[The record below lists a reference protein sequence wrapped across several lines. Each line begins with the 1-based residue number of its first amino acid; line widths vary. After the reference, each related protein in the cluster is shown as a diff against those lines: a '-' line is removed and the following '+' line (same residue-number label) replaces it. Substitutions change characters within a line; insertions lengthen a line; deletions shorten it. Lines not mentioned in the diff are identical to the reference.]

1 MLIEL
6 SVENIAIIDR
16 AHITLGP
23 GFTTITGETGA
34 GKSLLV
40 DSIDLALGGRADS
53 GLVRSGASKAAVAMV
68 VQVADNPEA
77 LAACTELG
85 IEIEDGQLFIQ
96 REISAEGRSTCR
108 IGGKLAPV
116 GTLKQIGA
124 LLVDLHGQHDHQSL
138 LDPATH
144 LEYLDLWIGEEA
156 ARHRTAVAEKYS
168 KAEDLR
174 RRLQALRTNQRDRE
188 QRLDLLRFQWA
199 EIESVKPQIGEF
211 ELLEAQ
217 ISRLTHAEKLM
228 EAAQSSLSALA
239 DQEGSAQESLSG
251 SIKALEAAEQLDPSL
266 SESLEQIKASLF
278 ALEDGL
284 RTLRTYAEAIES
296 NPQALNDAVDRL
308 DLLRR
313 LRKKYG
319 DDEAAVLAFAEEV
332 ARQLSD
338 FEDSEASED
347 EVAAD
352 LQTATG
358 ELSDAANKLTQ
369 LRTDKA
375 SKFSKLVADQLR
387 DLAMEKALFETNI
400 QPKEVDP
407 SGADA
412 IEFYFSANP
421 GEPARPLARIASGGE
436 ISRVMLGV
444 KVVLAGKA
452 GVPTL
457 IFDEVDTGLGGRAAA
472 VVARKIEEL
481 AQHYQ
486 VIVISHLPQIAAR
499 GTTHYRIDKVT
510 EGERVVT
517 TLELLGP
524 ESRVAEVARMIAG
537 EHVTESARTHAQ
549 ALLTDNMSDQGLLL
563 T

>member
-338 FEDSEASED
+338 FEDSETSED

-375 SKFSKLVADQLR
+375 SRFSKLVADQLR

-400 QPKEVDP
+400 QPKEIDP

>member
-96 REISAEGRSTCR
+96 REVSAEGRSTCR

>member
-96 REISAEGRSTCR
+96 REVSAEGRSTCR

-338 FEDSEASED
+338 FEDSETSED

-375 SKFSKLVADQLR
+375 SRFSKLVADQLR

-400 QPKEVDP
+400 QPKEIDP

-537 EHVTESARTHAQ
+537 EHVTESARIHAQ

>member
-338 FEDSEASED
+338 FEDSETSED

-375 SKFSKLVADQLR
+375 SRFSKLVADQLR

-400 QPKEVDP
+400 QPKEIDP

-537 EHVTESARTHAQ
+537 EHVTESARIHAQ

>member
-211 ELLEAQ
+211 ELLETQ

-338 FEDSEASED
+338 FEDSETSED

-375 SKFSKLVADQLR
+375 SRFSKLVADQLR

-400 QPKEVDP
+400 QPKEIDP

>member
-96 REISAEGRSTCR
+96 REVSAEGRSTCR

-537 EHVTESARTHAQ
+537 EHVTESARIHAQ